1 MVVVY
6 VSVVG
11 ARGCSDHWLSVGH
24 WSCSSNLRTGLG
36 GYLAGWAS
44 QTGMVL
50 CVVGQPGTLADLV
63 GQARTLSLSK
73 NSFLQELVRLEGCV

>member
-11 ARGCSDHWLSVGH
+11 VRGCFDHWLRVGH
-24 WSCSSNLRTGLG
+24 WSRSSHLRTGLG

-73 NSFLQELVRLEGCV
+73 NSFLQELGRLEGCV